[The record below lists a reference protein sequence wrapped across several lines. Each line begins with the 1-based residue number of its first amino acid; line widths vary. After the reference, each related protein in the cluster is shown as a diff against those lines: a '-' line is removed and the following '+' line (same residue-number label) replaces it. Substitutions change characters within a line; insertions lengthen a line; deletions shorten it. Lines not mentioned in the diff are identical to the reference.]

1 MIVRSAD
8 YGSNGQIRLDGAW
21 MAGFHFNSA
30 IMRLSAVYHRFLR
43 VITNNHQKGEWVD
56 DLLKQLTYPWTPVE
70 IVNVHKEVNKD
81 RAEQV
86 PTPEPI
92 PRAATIQGFG
102 GYRRS
107 GSVRQ
112 GPGG

>member
-56 DLLKQLTYPWTPVE
+56 DLLKQLTYPWRVFPQRAG
-70 IVNVHKEVNKD
+70 ILKAGVNLFAERLSISVPAV
-81 RAEQV
+81 RA
-86 PTPEPI
+86 
-92 PRAATIQGFG
+92 
-102 GYRRS
+102 
-107 GSVRQ
+107 
-112 GPGG
+112 